1 MARARAE
8 TGSDSLATYRAKRNF
23 KQTSEPEGS
32 AADSAGA
39 RYLIQKHDATR
50 LHYDFR
56 LELDGVLKSWAV
68 TRGPSLD
75 PAQKRLAVRTEDHPI
90 SYGDFE
96 GTIPEGNYGAGTVM
110 LWDRGTWEPIGDP
123 HQGLEQGSLK
133 FILHGEKLH
142 GSWALVRMHGDGSR
156 KDQKHE
162 NWLLIKHDDEATDRE
177 HDILQDGPLSVKT
190 GRDLSGVAED
200 APPVKRRVTKALVPM
215 VETRRQTKRGLPGFV
230 EPALCT
236 LVDEP
241 PAGPDWLIEMKFDGY
256 RALIAADG
264 DAVRI
269 YTRNGLDWTDRFG
282 PIAQAVRK
290 RDFAGVLLDG
300 EIVVMDQD
308 GHSDFGALQAAL
320 DGSGGELCV
329 FVFDLLVDGGR
340 SIADQPLRERKARL
354 KELLGSA
361 PPGRIYYS
369 EHVEGDRGETLKTL
383 CAQGFEGIVAKR
395 AGAPYRSGRG
405 HDWLKIKCGR
415 RQELVIA
422 GFSPSDKGRPFSSLL
437 LGVRK
442 DGELR
447 YAGRVGSG
455 FSQEL
460 LDGLARRF
468 KPLIRH
474 SQPFDQPVP
483 GPIGRSATWLEPKL
497 VAEIGFA
504 GFTRDNQVR
513 QGHFIGLRED
523 KPAADIAIEEA
534 KPVEKVVAS
543 ARAKSAAPVRV
554 RLTHPQ
560 KLLYPA
566 ESLSK
571 EDVARYLEAVAPFMF
586 PYIERR
592 LLSLVRCPE
601 GQEKECFF
609 QRHPTAQ
616 MPTQFKPFPLRKKT
630 GGSETYLYGENEEA
644 IAACAQIGVLEIHG
658 WGSRIDAIEK
668 PDRLVFDLDPA
679 EDVPFTRVRDAA
691 KKMREAL
698 QAIELESFSLLTGG
712 KGIHVVV
719 PLEPDRE
726 WPEVKAFARGLAEHF
741 VTHEPDSFI
750 ATMSKAKRVGKIF
763 IDHFRNERG
772 ATAIMPFSPRAN
784 PGAPV
789 AWPINW
795 EELREV
801 TSASAV
807 SIAHLGERD
816 PALPWRGYFK
826 TRQRISDAAMR
837 AVAKQ

>member
-1 MARARAE
+1 MPRARKQPVS
-8 TGSDSLATYRAKRNF
+8 SDDALAKYRAKRDF
-23 KQTSEPEGS
+23 TKTREPAGN
-32 AADSAGA
+32 AAEATGA

-96 GTIPEGNYGAGTVM
+96 GNIPEGNYGAGAVL

-123 HQGLEQGSLK
+123 HEGLENGSLK
-133 FILHGEKLH
+133 FNLHGEKLH

-156 KDQKHE
+156 QDRNRE

-177 HDILQDGPLSVKT
+177 HDILSEEPLSVKT
-190 GRDLSGVAED
+190 GRDLEGVAKD
-200 APPVKRRVTKALVPM
+200 APTAKRRAAKALAPK
-215 VETRRQTKRGLPGFV
+215 VETKRQAKADLPDFI

-236 LVDEP
+236 LVDVSP
-241 PAGPDWLIEMKFDGY
+241 SGPDWLVEMKFDGY
-256 RALIAADG
+256 RALVAADG
-264 DAVRI
+264 DAVKV
-269 YTRNGLDWTDRFG
+269 YTRNGLDWTDRFR
-282 PIAQAVRK
+282 PVANAVAR
-290 RDFAGVLLDG
+290 RDLDGVLLDG
-300 EIVVMDQD
+300 EVVVMDKD
-308 GHSDFGALQAAL
+308 GHSDFGALQQAL
-320 DGSGGELCV
+320 DGNGAGLCL
-329 FVFDLLVDGGR
+329 FAFDLLVDGGR
-340 SIADQPLRERKARL
+340 KITSLSLRERKARL
-354 KELLGSA
+354 KEILSSV
-361 PPGRIYYS
+361 PPGPIYYS
-369 EHVEGDRGETLKTL
+369 EHIEGDHGETLKTL

-395 AGAPYRSGRG
+395 GDAPYRSGRG

-415 RQELVIA
+415 RQEFVIV

-437 LGVRK
+437 LAVRENGK
-442 DGELR
+442 LR

-460 LDGLARRF
+460 LEGLSRRF
-468 KPLIRH
+468 KPLIRRA
-474 SQPFDQPVP
+474 QPFDAPLA
-483 GPIGRSATWLEPKL
+483 GSIAREATWLAPEL
-497 VAEIGFA
+497 VAEVGFS

-513 QGHFIGLRED
+513 QGHFLGLRED
-523 KPAADIAIEEA
+523 KPAADIAIEEP
-534 KPVEKVVAS
+534 KPVEKVVA
-543 ARAKSAAPVRV
+543 APAPVHV

-566 ESLSK
+566 EGLSK
-571 EDVARYLEAVAPFMF
+571 EDVARYLEAVAPYMF

-609 QRHPTAQ
+609 QRHPTQ
-616 MPTQFKPFPLRKKT
+616 HMPSAFREFPVRKKS

-658 WGSRIDAIEK
+658 WGSRIDDIEK
-668 PDRLVFDLDPA
+668 PDRLVFDFDPA
-679 EDVPFTRVRDAA
+679 EDVPFTRVKDAA
-691 KKMREAL
+691 VKMKDAL
-698 QAIELESFSLLTGG
+698 QAIELESFPLLTGG

-719 PLEPDRE
+719 PLEPSRE

-741 VTHEPDSFI
+741 VTHQPESYV
-750 ATMSKAKRVGKIF
+750 ATMSKAKRGGKIF

-772 ATAIMPFSPRAN
+772 ATAIMPFSPRSRS
-784 PGAPV
+784 GAPV
-789 AWPINW
+789 AWPLDW
-795 EELREV
+795 AELSKI
-801 TSASAV
+801 TQASAV

-816 PALPWRGYFK
+816 PAQPWRDYHK
-826 TRQRISDAAMR
+826 TRQKISDAAMK
-837 AVAKQ
+837 AVGIK